1 MSPSGRG
8 RTPFGLWLS
17 QTLTRNVT
25 RELARRRAVRVAV
38 RLSHLA
44 KRAVQQPP
52 VERDV
57 LPHLGVTRAHRR
69 ALWRGWEIRGVIVS
83 LPRERR
89 HRHPFEHQRRGLRGA
104 GGEVGHR
111 AHLRVDEQPRGDAQ
125 LLVFIP
131 MTRKTRTGLNPPLR
145 AARLGVVV
153 VAVAGVQLEDR
164 PGQFLQGASGRVHGV
179 RAEPNVAPSARGLS
193 ARRQS
198 RTSSSIVAGAG
209 ASCASPASE
218 GREGGAGRDHGSTGT
233 NGRCRRRTRTR
244 DRPRRAS
251 RTSRR
256 TRSLSTTSRRSAGS
270 TRGAKR
276 RARRGVVCRGG
287 ARERPTDGSGQSG
300 NERTEKTSSS
310 SRQRRGARRRTT
322 TPASYAPIASRR
334 GRHVRERIARGR
346 RPSRRLSSFGTPRDT
361 SRARRAASPP
371 RAPGASARH
380 VLRGRPRRR
389 TRRDHPR
396 AHDDGAPRRGAPQPP
411 PRGDRHRVRPH
422 TLGRDPPP
430 PSRHP
435 RPRPRPP
442 GARDIEPTLLP

>member
-25 RELARRRAVRVAV
+25 RAPRARVRRVAV

-57 LPHLGVTRAHRR
+57 LPHFGVARAHRR

-125 LLVFIP
+125 LLIFIP

-153 VAVAGVQLEDR
+153 VAVAGVQMEDR

-179 RAEPNVAPSARGLS
+179 RAEPK
-193 ARRQS
+193 
-198 RTSSSIVAGAG
+198 
-209 ASCASPASE
+209 
-218 GREGGAGRDHGSTGT
+218 
-233 NGRCRRRTRTR
+233 
-244 DRPRRAS
+244 
-251 RTSRR
+251 
-256 TRSLSTTSRRSAGS
+256 
-270 TRGAKR
+270 RGA
-276 RARRGVVCRGG
+276 
-287 ARERPTDGSGQSG
+287 
-300 NERTEKTSSS
+300 
-310 SRQRRGARRRTT
+310 
-322 TPASYAPIASRR
+322 
-334 GRHVRERIARGR
+334 VRERAVHEETIANELVDSRGGGGFVR
-346 RPSRRLSSFGTPRDT
+346 VPGVGGPRGGSGT
-361 SRARRAASPP
+361 
-371 RAPGASARH
+371 
-380 VLRGRPRRR
+380 RPR
-389 TRRDHPR
+389 
-396 AHDDGAPRRGAPQPP
+396 
-411 PRGDRHRVRPH
+411 
-422 TLGRDPPP
+422 
-430 PSRHP
+430 
-435 RPRPRPP
+435 
-442 GARDIEPTLLP
+442 